1 MYPYNYKKGQTIQ
14 TNANGVSVDRA
25 FAAHFQVPAT
35 DALLSVT
42 NGVIAAFATSDTDVT
57 EVTTGFTQPKG
68 VKNLTVTAG
77 GTAVDIKAV
86 SVTITGTN
94 YADETITEVMP
105 VFVENTA
112 GTKIGIKA
120 FKTVTSVS
128 VPAMDGAGVTI
139 AVGFGEKLGLPFKL
153 THNTVLKTFLNN
165 VVEGTAP
172 TVATSATA
180 LESNTISLNSAL
192 NGSIVDIYLMI

>member
-1 MYPYNYKKGQTIQ
+1 
-14 TNANGVSVDRA
+14 
-25 FAAHFQVPAT
+25 
-35 DALLSVT
+35 
-42 NGVIAAFATSDTDVT
+42 
-57 EVTTGFTQPKG
+57 
-68 VKNLTVTAG
+68 
-77 GTAVDIKAV
+77 
-86 SVTITGTN
+86 VTITGTN